1 MAVQIEGLDGILD
14 TLDGVVNTM
23 TMQQSMGRACAVVET
38 AAKQKAGGAGIKD
51 TGALANSI
59 KSKVEAGGGEIVGV
73 IYTPLEYA
81 PYVEYGTGLF
91 AENGGRTD
99 VPWKYQDDK
108 GNWHTTSGQKPQPF
122 LRPALDENADKIIE
136 ILGEGLLND

>member
-1 MAVQIEGLDGILD
+1 MAVEIEGLDGILD

-23 TMQQSMGRACAVVET
+23 TMRESMGRACAVVEA
-38 AAKQKAGGAGIKD
+38 AAKQKAGGEGIKD
-51 TGALANSI
+51 TGTLANSI

-122 LRPALDENADKIIE
+122 LRPALDENRDKIIE
-136 ILGEGLLND
+136 ILEEGLLK